1 MALMDEIENDPFL
14 KQLFLKLVKIVA
26 LDCQEKAPDMSA
38 EEIFE
43 NEDFFPAWN
52 PDMHNYKDKK
62 AGYVCKSPKGNLV
75 RLIQP
80 YDSDIYPAEPEELAA
95 QWGFYWSKDPK
106 RAKAFVKSATS
117 PYGIGDCCIEN
128 GVVYRSTMA
137 SNTFAPSEYSRGWKE
152 VPEEELLV

>member
-26 LDCQEKAPDMSA
+26 LDCQDKAPEMSA

-52 PDMHNYKDKK
+52 PNIHNYLKKK

-106 RAKAFVKSATS
+106 RAKEFVKSATS
-117 PYGIGDCCIEN
+117 PYGVGDCCTEGGI
-128 GVVYRSTMA
+128 VYRSTMEN
-137 SNTFAPSEYSRGWKE
+137 NTFAPSEYEQGWE
-152 VPEEELLV
+152 IVPEEELV